1 MKRGWKR
8 SNLQLNLLLLNLP
21 KAGVSV
27 DQQRDL
33 ELALAELLISA
44 AQESIESSESE
55 GGNESETHR

>member
-8 SNLQLNLLLLNLP
+8 PSLQLNLLLLNVP
-21 KAGVSV
+21 KTGVPA

-44 AQESIESSESE
+44 AQESIEPSESE